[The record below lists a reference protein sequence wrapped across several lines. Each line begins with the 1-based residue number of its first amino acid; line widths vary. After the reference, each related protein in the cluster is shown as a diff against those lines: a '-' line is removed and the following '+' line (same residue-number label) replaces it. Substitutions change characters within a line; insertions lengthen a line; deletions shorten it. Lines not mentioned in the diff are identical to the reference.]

1 MECSVIMT
9 QVIKIKRKVVE
20 NQEILMINQ
29 IMTSYI
35 V

>member
-1 MECSVIMT
+1 MECSVNVT

-20 NQEILMINQ
+20 NEEVLMINQ